1 MVLYIQVGTE
11 TSTGE
16 RTMSYFDTLYGAL
29 WNMSIQ
35 EIEDKALMNCLILL
49 KDYLV
54 MMLEPD
60 EEREQ

>member
-1 MVLYIQVGTE
+1 
-11 TSTGE
+11 
-16 RTMSYFDTLYGAL
+16 MSYFDTLYGAL

-54 MMLEPD
+54 MMLES
-60 EEREQ
+60 EVETEQ